1 MSRVSFDCTMQEG
14 QIGEELRGQL
24 AVALQEITQDVLGE
38 SPDDVPVTFSD
49 IPEGYGFRGGEPS
62 TTSLVRG
69 SIVGGVTQEVRE
81 DFMRRIC
88 DRWMEI
94 SGCTVDEL
102 VVSARDA

>member
-14 QIGEELRGQL
+14 QIGEEVRAEL
-24 AVALQEITQDVLGE
+24 AAALQQITHDVLEE

-49 IPEGYGFRGGEPS
+49 IPRGFGFRGGEPS

>member
-14 QIGEELRGQL
+14 QIGEELRGRL

-49 IPEGYGFRGGEPS
+49 IPKGYGFRGGEPS

-94 SGCTVDEL
+94 SGSTVDEL

>member
-1 MSRVSFDCTMQEG
+1 MSRVSFNCTMQEG
-14 QIGEELRGQL
+14 QIGEEARAVL
-24 AVALQEITQDVLGE
+24 AEALQQIIKDVLGE

-49 IPEGYGFRGGEPS
+49 IPQGFGFRGGEPS

-69 SIVGGVTQEVRE
+69 SIVGGVSQDVRE
-81 DFMRRIC
+81 DLMRRIC

-102 VVSARDA
+102 VVSARDV

>member
-1 MSRVSFDCTMQEG
+1 MSRVSFNCTMQEG
-14 QIGEELRGQL
+14 QVGEEMRARL
-24 AVALQEITQDVLGE
+24 AVALQQITQDVLGE

-49 IPEGYGFRGGEPS
+49 IPRGFGFRGGEPS

-69 SIVGGVTQEVRE
+69 SIVGGVPQDVRE

-88 DRWMEI
+88 DSWMEI

>member
-1 MSRVSFDCTMQEG
+1 MSRVRFECTMQEG
-14 QIGEELRGQL
+14 QIAASTRESLATGLR
-24 AVALQEITQDVLGE
+24 AIAQEVLGE
-38 SPDDVPVTFSD
+38 APGDVPVEFSD
-49 IPEGYGFRGGEPS
+49 IPTGFGFRGGEPS

-81 DFMRRIC
+81 DFMRRII
-88 DRWMEI
+88 DMWMEV

>member
-1 MSRVSFDCTMQEG
+1 MSRVSFNCTMQEG
-14 QIGEELRGQL
+14 QIGEELRAEL
-24 AVALQEITQDVLGE
+24 TVALQQITRDVLGE

-49 IPEGYGFRGGEPS
+49 IPRGFGFRGGEPS

-69 SIVGGVTQEVRE
+69 SIVGGITQDVRE

-88 DRWMEI
+88 DSWMEI

>member
-1 MSRVSFDCTMQEG
+1 MSRGSFNCTMQEG
-14 QIGEELRGQL
+14 QIGEELRAEL
-24 AVALQEITQDVLGE
+24 AVALQQITQDVLGE

-49 IPEGYGFRGGEPS
+49 IPNGFGFRGGEPS

-69 SIVGGVTQEVRE
+69 SIVGGVTQDVRE
-81 DFMRRIC
+81 DFMRQIC

>member
-1 MSRVSFDCTMQEG
+1 MSRVSFNCTMQEG
-14 QIGEELRGQL
+14 QIGEELRAKL
-24 AVALQEITQDVLGE
+24 AVALQQITEDVLGE
-38 SPDDVPVTFSD
+38 SPDDVPVTFSN
-49 IPEGYGFRGGEPS
+49 IPSGFGFRGGEPS

-81 DFMRRIC
+81 DLMRRIC

-102 VVSARDA
+102 VVSARDV

>member
-14 QIGEELRGQL
+14 QIGEEMRAQL
-24 AVALQEITQDVLGE
+24 AVALQQITQDVLGE
-38 SPDDVPVTFSD
+38 SPDEVPVTFSD
-49 IPEGYGFRGGEPS
+49 IPSGFGFRGGVPS

-69 SIVGGVTQEVRE
+69 SIVGGVTQDVRE
-81 DFMRRIC
+81 DLMRQIC

-94 SGCTVDEL
+94 SGCSVDDL

>member
-1 MSRVSFDCTMQEG
+1 MSRVSFNCTMQEG
-14 QIGEELRGQL
+14 QIGEELRAEL
-24 AVALQEITQDVLGE
+24 VVALQQITQDVLGE
-38 SPDDVPVTFSD
+38 SPADVPVTFSD
-49 IPEGYGFRGGEPS
+49 IPTGFGFRGGEPS

-88 DRWMEI
+88 DRWMAI

-102 VVSARDA
+102 VVSARDV

>member
-14 QIGEELRGQL
+14 QIGEELRAKL

-38 SPDDVPVTFSD
+38 SPDDVLVRFSD
-49 IPEGYGFRGGEPS
+49 IPRGFGFRGGEPS

-69 SIVGGVTQEVRE
+69 SIVGGVTQDVRE

>member
-1 MSRVSFDCTMQEG
+1 MSRVSFNCTMQEG
-14 QIGEELRGQL
+14 QIGEELRLTL
-24 AVALQEITQDVLGE
+24 AAALQQITQDVLGE
-38 SPDDVPVTFSD
+38 SPEDVPVTFSD
-49 IPEGYGFRGGEPS
+49 IPKGFGFRGGEPS

-81 DFMRRIC
+81 DLMRRIC

-102 VVSARDA
+102 VVSARDV

>member
-1 MSRVSFDCTMQEG
+1 MSRVSFNCTMQEG
-14 QIGEELRGQL
+14 QVGEEMRAKL
-24 AVALQEITQDVLGE
+24 AVALQQITQDVLGE

-49 IPEGYGFRGGEPS
+49 IPRGFGFRGGEPS

-69 SIVGGVTQEVRE
+69 SIVGGVTQDVRE

-88 DRWMEI
+88 DSGMEI

-102 VVSARDA
+102 VVAARDA

>member
-1 MSRVSFDCTMQEG
+1 MSRVSFNCTMQEG
-14 QIGEELRGQL
+14 QVAEEMRVQL
-24 AVALQEITQDVLGE
+24 AAALQQITQDVLGE
-38 SPDDVPVTFSD
+38 SPDDVPVLFSD
-49 IPEGYGFRGGEPS
+49 IPSGFGFRGGEPS

-69 SIVGGVTQEVRE
+69 SIVGGITQDVRE